1 MFMRDPYRLYTYCGR
16 GLRQLSLPSRGWKL
30 NPLVMQIKHTLSTRV
45 AFVQVN
51 DLSIKQA
58 RGIFPIPSL

>member
-1 MFMRDPYRLYTYCGR
+1 MRDPYRLHAYCGR

-30 NPLVMQIKHTLSTRV
+30 NPIVIKHTLSTRV
-45 AFVQVN
+45 AFAQVN

-58 RGIFPIPSL
+58 RGIFPLQGC